1 MKYIP
6 GVDYFVYFDLLP
18 YSVRGMVTTN
28 SDGTFS
34 IYLNKRYP
42 LSTLKKTFWHE
53 VQHIENDDFY
63 NNLPIGIVEDL

>member
-28 SDGTFS
+28 NDGTFS

-42 LSTLKKTFWHE
+42 LSVLRKTFRHE
-53 VQHIENDDFY
+53 VEHIEGEDFY
-63 NNLPIGIVEDL
+63 NGLPIGVVEDL